1 MRWASNWR
9 IYYVAAALF
18 LFAALLS
25 FFNDG
30 LGLRPVL
37 GLVMGGALVAIG
49 NKARKE
55 VQGELPPG

>member
-1 MRWASNWR
+1 MRWTSDWR

-18 LFAALLS
+18 LIAALIS

-30 LGLRPVL
+30 LTIRPVL
-37 GLVMGGALVAIG
+37 GLAMFAGMAMLG

-55 VQGELPPG
+55 VQGGLPPG

>member
-1 MRWASNWR
+1 MRWASDWR

-18 LFAALLS
+18 LIAALIA

-37 GLVMGGALVAIG
+37 GLVMSVCMALLG

-55 VQGELPPG
+55 GHGELPPG

>member
-1 MRWASNWR
+1 MRWASDWR
-9 IYYVAAALF
+9 IYFVAAALF
-18 LFAALLS
+18 LVAALLS

-37 GLVMGGALVAIG
+37 GLVMAGALVLIG

-55 VQGELPPG
+55 GPGGLPPS

>member
-1 MRWASNWR
+1 MRWANDWR

-18 LFAALLS
+18 LIAALIA

-37 GLVMGGALVAIG
+37 GLVMSGALAVLG

-55 VQGELPPG
+55 SHGGLPPG

>member
-18 LFAALLS
+18 FVAALIS
-25 FFNDG
+25 YFDDG
-30 LGLRPVL
+30 LGLRPLL
-37 GLVMGGALVAIG
+37 GLTMSGAMALIG

-55 VQGELPPG
+55 SPGELPPG

>member
-18 LFAALLS
+18 LVAALIS

-30 LGLRPVL
+30 LTMRPVL
-37 GLVMGGALVAIG
+37 GLLMAGALVLIG
-49 NKARKE
+49 TKARRE
-55 VQGELPPG
+55 GAGELPPV

>member
-1 MRWASNWR
+1 MRWTSDWR

-18 LFAALLS
+18 LIAASLS

-30 LGLRPVL
+30 LTIRPVL
-37 GLVMGGALVAIG
+37 GLAMFAGMAMIG

-55 VQGELPPG
+55 AQGELPPG

>member
-1 MRWASNWR
+1 MRWASDWR

-18 LFAALLS
+18 LIAAVIS

-37 GLVMGGALVAIG
+37 GLVMAGTLALIG

-55 VQGELPPG
+55 SRGELPPG